1 MAFLM
6 FDQRELLG
14 FMIKPSYLEFAR
26 SGRKESNVAHSD
38 RDRQES
44 MKECRTGD
52 RRYQENRATII
63 IIISRV

>member
-1 MAFLM
+1 
-6 FDQRELLG
+6 
-14 FMIKPSYLEFAR
+14 MIRPSYLEFAR